1 MPVSGSHTIYLKDFY
16 GYILVFMRF
25 GGLLAYMPGIGD
37 HTVSPR
43 LRMLLALGLCVILT
57 PVVQPHLPS
66 MPQAVSD
73 NSLLLIFEFLLGI
86 FAALM
91 ARVLLAALDVA
102 GATIATNMGIVN
114 SFVPSLASAQQGGI
128 ASVFFTLLGTLMIF
142 ETDMHYRMISM
153 MVDTYEIFKPGDM
166 AFISTMITDLS
177 QTVLNFV
184 RAAFVLALQLAA
196 PVIIL
201 NLLMLFGM
209 GMINRLMPSI
219 QIFFIMQPL
228 QSILGF
234 LLLVLGIGV
243 MMNHFITQFADM
255 YQSLWNRG

>member
-57 PVVQPHLPS
+57 PVVQPYLPA

-73 NSLLLIFEFLLGI
+73 NSLLLIFEFILGI

-102 GATIATNMGIVN
+102 GATIASNMGIVN
-114 SFVPSLASAQQGGI
+114 SFVQSIASAQQGGI

-142 ETDMHYRMISM
+142 ETEMHYRMISM
-153 MVDTYEIFKPGDM
+153 MIDTYEIYKPGDM
-166 AFISTMITDLS
+166 TVISTIIPDLS
-177 QTVLNFV
+177 QTVLKFV
-184 RAAFVLALQLAA
+184 QAAFVLALQLSA
-196 PVIIL
+196 PIIIL

-219 QIFFIMQPL
+219 QIFFILQPL
-228 QSILGF
+228 QSLLGFVLLILG
-234 LLLVLGIGV
+234 LGI
-243 MMNHFITQFADM
+243 MMNHFTAQFADM